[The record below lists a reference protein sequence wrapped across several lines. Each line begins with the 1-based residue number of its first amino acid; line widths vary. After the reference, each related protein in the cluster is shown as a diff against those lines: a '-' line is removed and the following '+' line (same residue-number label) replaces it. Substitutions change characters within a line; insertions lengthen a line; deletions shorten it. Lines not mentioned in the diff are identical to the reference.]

1 MAVSGYLKSQHVN
14 GSFFSHLFCVKG
26 GTFALYSLLC
36 RHARLSMLPNQ
47 QETDEKLSAYG
58 VEKTAETW
66 QSFCLKSFFE
76 KHPKFRKGLLIFVLL
91 GTCMTIGDGVFTPAI
106 SGSCLIL

>member
-1 MAVSGYLKSQHVN
+1 MNLNICLIGAT
-14 GSFFSHLFCVKG
+14 G

-36 RHARLSMLPNQ
+36 RHAKLSMLPNQ

-58 VEKTAETW
+58 VAKTAETW
-66 QSFCLKSFFE
+66 QSFELKSFFE
-76 KHPKFRKGLLIFVLL
+76 KHRKFRKGLLIFVLL

-106 SGSCLIL
+106 SGK